1 MTESLSNY
9 SAQITATGS
18 LITFDA
24 PSGGIFDSLSV
35 PITPTQDLH
44 GYAKPWPGGG
54 GENLLPMPIT
64 SGSYNY
70 GVTVAV
76 NPDFSFVINK
86 PNGSGW
92 TIFQLGSF
100 SLSAGT
106 YTLIESDDGSAN
118 ASIQILHEDGT
129 AFTNTRY
136 AKRRVFTLSSTE
148 TVSATY
154 SRAAAATDVLTKIM
168 LFAGNTKT
176 ADDYSPYSNICPISG
191 IDNLSVYVSPTT
203 QQAQATEYAV
213 SFGSTVYAGF
223 VDPITGEVKERPEY
237 PSYNGEVLV
246 GPWLS
251 SMDEY
256 AAGVTPTT
264 GAQVVDLG
272 GALSTASITPVDMPM
287 LEGSNNVWVD
297 TSAVITL
304 IYRLL
309 QVDRQTG
316 ATSIGRLAQ
325 SLLIANQ
332 FGAYSKVILNVTK
345 ELYYEAGNETG
356 RTLELTCPFGT
367 QAMANNILAMLEG
380 FQYQPYT
387 AERAILD
394 PAAELGDGLT
404 VNGVY
409 GGIFR
414 LSIKSGAV
422 YNADVSAPADEEID
436 HEYAF
441 IPNAERKIER
451 RINNLSSELSV
462 QAGEIAA
469 KVDREGGDPSSV
481 SWTMDADVFK
491 VAVDGSDVLTVD
503 ENGLTVNGDG
513 NFTGTV
519 QAKNIAYGGSSGT
532 MNGNGI
538 TSRSIGT
545 SRVSN
550 GINTSLGN
558 ADFSADVFSG
568 AATANYMKANSVRVI
583 GGQSF
588 YVYGK
593 QVVWSTI
600 NYKNHAGVNSTL
612 KVLVQGGVNP

>member
-1 MTESLSNY
+1 MSKY
-9 SAQITATGS
+9 SDPITATGS
-18 LITFDA
+18 IISFDA

-92 TIFQLGSF
+92 TKFQLGSF
-100 SLSAGT
+100 SLAAGT
-106 YTLIESDDGSAN
+106 YTLIESDDGNSN

-154 SRAAAATDVLTKIM
+154 SRAAAAKDVLTKIM

-223 VDPITGEVKERPEY
+223 VDPITGEVKERPQY

-256 AAGVTPTT
+256 AVGVTPTT

-272 GALSTASITPVDMPM
+272 GACATESIAPVDISMR
-287 LEGSNNVWVD
+287 EGSNNVWVD

-316 ATSIGRLAQ
+316 TTSIGKQAE
-325 SLLIANQ
+325 SLLVSKQ
-332 FGAYSKVILNVTK
+332 FGSYSKVVINVTA
-345 ELYYEAGNETG
+345 ELYYESGNDTG
-356 RTLELTCPFGT
+356 RTLTISCPWGT
-367 QAMANNILAMLEG
+367 QAMADNILASLEG
-380 FQYQPYT
+380 YQYQPYE
-387 AERAILD
+387 AQNALLD

-409 GGIFR
+409 GGIFKQTLR
-414 LSIKSGAV
+414 SGV
-422 YNADVSAPADEEID
+422 LHSSDVSAPQDEEID
-436 HEYAF
+436 HEYKFTPAS
-441 IPNAERKIER
+441 ERKIER
-451 RINNLSSELSV
+451 RINNMESELSV
-462 QAGEIAA
+462 QADQISA
-469 KVDREGGDPSSV
+469 KVDRQGGDPSSV
-481 SWTMDADVFK
+481 SWKMDADVFK
-491 VAVDGSDVLTVD
+491 VAVDGSDVLKVD
-503 ENGLTVNGDG
+503 ESGLTVNGDG
-513 NFTGTV
+513 NFTGNV
-519 QAKNIAYGGSSGT
+519 QAKNIRYGGSNGTFSG
-532 MNGNGI
+532 GGI
-538 TSRSIGT
+538 SGGSIGT
-545 SRVSN
+545 SKFTS
-550 GINTSLGN
+550 GINISLGN

-568 AATANYMKANSVRVI
+568 AATAKWTKANNI
-583 GGQSF
+583 
-588 YVYGK
+588 
-593 QVVWSTI
+593 
-600 NYKNHAGVNSTL
+600 
-612 KVLVQGGVNP
+612 LVQAGGLLYVVGSAKIKYGNSYASWQSKVVKDSGGSNITIHYLGF